1 MPAAKKTAKRK
12 RFKRRPRPA
21 DETGSREWRS
31 ETERAKER
39 TLPCRKFWSLA
50 VRGRARAP
58 LPADCGISPACPLYY
73 LDRLWHKADRT
84 HITREE
90 FDRVLAEWLA
100 RPGLDHRRR
109 LQPQPSPSGW
119 PPATRCFSWTTPPK
133 SAWTPSP
140 TGWAQVREDMPWVE
154 ETLDPEFYQWVS
166 DFARD
171 ERPLILD
178 ALAGCTH
185 SPEVITFRSRA
196 EADAWLAAFG
206 PLPEGC
212 GGAPTLRPY
221 RPEDCP
227 ALAHLFYE
235 TVHTV
240 CAADLHP
247 RPARG
252 LGARQRPR
260 PAAWDASFQAHIT
273 LVAEIGGRLAGFG
286 DLDPAAGYLDW
297 LYVSRDFQRR
307 GVASALCDALE
318 QASRA
323 RPLTTHASRTAR
335 PFFEKRGY
343 RVLHSQQVERR
354 GQQLENFVMEKP

>member
-1 MPAAKKTAKRK
+1 MQKILVIGCSGAGKSTFA
-12 RFKRRPRPA
+12 RRLR
-21 DETGSREWRS
+21 DSTG
-31 ETERAKER
+31 
-39 TLPCRKFWSLA
+39 L
-50 VRGRARAP
+50 
-58 LPADCGISPACPLYY
+58 PLYY

-100 RPGLDHRRR
+100 RPAWIIDGNYNRTLPMRLAACDTVFFLDYPTEVCLDAITHRV
-109 LQPQPSPSGW
+109 G
-119 PPATRCFSWTTPPK
+119 
-133 SAWTPSP
+133 
-140 TGWAQVREDMPWVE
+140 QVREDMPWVE

-166 DFARD
+166 NFARD
-171 ERPLILD
+171 ERPLILS
-178 ALAGCTH
+178 ALAGCAH
-185 SPEVITFRSRA
+185 SPEVITFHSRA

-212 GGAPTLRPY
+212 DGAVALRPY

-235 TVHTV
+235 TVHTA
-240 CAADLHP
+240 CTADYT
-247 RPARG
+247 PAQLEAWAPG
-252 LGARQRPR
+252 SGPDL
-260 PAAWDASFQAHIT
+260 AAWDASFQAHTT

-286 DLDPAAGYLDW
+286 DLDPAAGYLDR
-297 LYVSRDFQRR
+297 LYVRREFQRR

-343 RVLHSQQVERR
+343 RVLRSQQVERR